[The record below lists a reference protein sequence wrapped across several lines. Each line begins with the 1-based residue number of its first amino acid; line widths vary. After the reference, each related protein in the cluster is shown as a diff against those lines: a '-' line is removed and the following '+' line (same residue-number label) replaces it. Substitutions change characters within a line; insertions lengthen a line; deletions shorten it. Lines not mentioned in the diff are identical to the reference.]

1 MWSRLGRFYG
11 RHRLGCSLLLGAL
24 GLVFYTVPQW
34 LSGRLLEELGNL
46 LARGSRFFYERA
58 AADDNDEARF
68 KQGQQ
73 LELTGDW
80 AGALNAF
87 EQAAVAGHRGA
98 MRKVADYL
106 ERGRAGAPDGAGA
119 CYWYGRAADVA
130 GRARVCAGVSGADPE
145 EAPTVE
151 EQRPEE
157 DAGSAWVSQEE
168 ANDAFDRGDYRRAFL
183 LNRPLAAA
191 GSAEAQNSLGYL
203 YEKGLGTKQDYE
215 RALFYYQQAAANG
228 HRSGQFNAAVLYE
241 NGLGSARNREQAR
254 HWYERAAA
262 QGDEEAAEALARLA
276 D

>member
-1 MWSRLGRFYG
+1 MWSRLWRFYG

-98 MRKVADYL
+98 MRKVVDYL
-106 ERGRAGAPDGAGA
+106 ERGRAGAPDGAEA

-151 EQRPEE
+151 EQRSEE
-157 DAGSAWVSQEE
+157 DAGLAWVSQEE

-203 YEKGLGTKQDYE
+203 YEKGLGTKQNYE
-215 RALFYYQQAAANG
+215 RALDYYRRAARNG
-228 HRSGQFNAAVLYE
+228 HRSAQFNTAVLYE

-254 HWYERAAA
+254 FWYERAAA
-262 QGDEEAAEALARLA
+262 QGDEEAAEALERLA